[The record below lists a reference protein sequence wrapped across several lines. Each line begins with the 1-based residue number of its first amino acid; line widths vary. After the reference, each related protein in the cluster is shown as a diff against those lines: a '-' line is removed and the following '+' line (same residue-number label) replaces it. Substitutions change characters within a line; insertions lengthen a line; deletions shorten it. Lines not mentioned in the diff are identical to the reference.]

1 MVMSDS
7 SSRDRQFTS
16 LSATALPKSMSLQ
29 MTPSPASSRAPT
41 LDLFL
46 FRDLRSPGV
55 SPPPPP
61 PDDGR
66 RPGIGLRGDCGEPK
80 GRRMERTRGL
90 EPHEDVRDGARERPL
105 GARASPSFATAACKA
120 THQPDWPLVAVP
132 AAPARGEG
140 LPSLV
145 PSPSLSVPASAA
157 APLWLAMKSRPPAEL
172 MAVARKLS
180 SPPAESVP
188 EPDPPVAQA
197 PPQHTML
204 AGLTSRCTMPSACR
218 SLSAAQMSMPILM
231 TSTSGSGPCLTCLS
245 SELPSTSSMTIQ
257 KQSLPRAR
265 PDST

>member
-7 SSRDRQFTS
+7 SSKDWVSTS
-16 LSATALPKSMSLQ
+16 RRATALPKSMSLQ

-66 RPGIGLRGDCGEPK
+66 RPGIGLRGDCGEPM
-80 GRRMERTRGL
+80 GRREERTRGL
-90 EPHEDVRDGARERPL
+90 EPHEDVRDGARERSLNERP
-105 GARASPSFATAACKA
+105 SPSFVAAACSA
-120 THQPDWPLVAVP
+120 IHQPERPP
-132 AAPARGEG
+132 AAGPAASARGEG
-140 LPSLV
+140 LPTLV
-145 PSPSLSVPASAA
+145 PSPSLSVPASAT
-157 APLWLAMKSRPPAEL
+157 LWLAMKSKPPAEL

-204 AGLTSRCTMPSACR
+204 AGLTSRCTMPSSCR

-231 TSTSGSGPCLTCLS
+231 TSISGTGPIWAYFS
-245 SELPSTSSMTIQ
+245 SESPRSISMTIQ